1 MADTSVKDAATTT
14 TTADKTAATTAT
26 TTQTTTQ
33 TGADQI
39 QTSALDQTKT
49 VDKTTTTVADKQPVQ
64 TWPDDWR
71 DQLVG
76 SDEKL
81 LKRMQRYASPRDVAN
96 ALIAAQNRISS
107 GELRSALKPNAT
119 PEEAAAWRAENGI
132 PDAPEKYDLKMPNGI
147 VFGEEDKPFVDSFL
161 KSAHA
166 ANFHPDQVKA
176 ALAWYHQDRETQ
188 IEAMAAKDAQ
198 QRDATRDEL
207 VAEWGVNDFKRNS
220 NQIMSLLDTA
230 PTGVKEILMAARGP
244 DEGALFNNPNV
255 LRFFDSLARQIN
267 PVATVVPG
275 VTGNIGT
282 AIGDEIQKLEKMMGN
297 RKSDYW
303 NTATPSAK
311 ATSEKLQARYRE
323 LVSARERMGQRAA

>member
-1 MADTSVKDAATTT
+1 MATAPAAAPATPASPAPVKDLTPAPAVPAVASPAAPVTP
-14 TTADKTAATTAT
+14 
-26 TTQTTTQ
+26 
-33 TGADQI
+33 
-39 QTSALDQTKT
+39 TSALEPSAPAPAAPAAPAAPT
-49 VDKTTTTVADKQPVQ
+49 Q
-64 TWPDDWR
+64 TWPEDWR

-76 SDEKL
+76 NDEKL
-81 LKRMQRYASPRDVAN
+81 LKRMQRYASPRVVAN

-107 GELRSALKPNAT
+107 GELRSALKANAT

-176 ALAWYHQDRETQ
+176 ALTWYHQDRESQ

-255 LRFFDSLARQIN
+255 LRFFDNLARQIN

-282 AIGDEIQKLEKMMGN
+282 AIGDEIQKYEKMMGN
-297 RKSDYW
+297 KRSEYW
-303 NTATPSAK
+303 TGVNA
-311 ATSEKLQARYRE
+311 EKNQARYRE
-323 LVSARERMGQRAA
+323 LINARERMGAKAA